1 MAAMPDLSPVE
12 GKYEILRKLGEG
24 GMGIVYLVRHKILH
38 ELRVVKVQRGQLR
51 GLDDVRER
59 FLREARTAIQLRHPN
74 VAQLYEF
81 ELDDDGTA
89 YMVLEYIDGRTV
101 EQLVASGEAGPLR
114 LRLEIAVQALK
125 ALAFL
130 HRKGFVHRDI
140 SPDNIMLTAGPDGE
154 PLVKLLDL
162 GIVKSLHADGGMTGT
177 QVFLGKVRYASPE
190 QLQSSQVDARSDIYS
205 FGVLLYEL
213 LTGVHPIGGDDARSL
228 MSGHLFRE
236 PIPFAQSDPA
246 GEIPEELRELL
257 LATLHKDRERRLE
270 SALEL
275 RRRLEAL
282 ACYREPLG
290 EWTPPPPSVSHLPVE
305 PTRPGDAT
313 SVQRHLDQQFDVD
326 RRTPAAPAPAATPPT
341 TGPLVAPAPAAHDEA
356 RERAE
361 REANERVAAE
371 LRRRVGALLAEH
383 RFDEA
388 RWLVLGEA
396 YQTLT
401 ASDAEALSREI
412 EWREGAQRQLRFEVA
427 ISCIE
432 SALAGG
438 DLEEARRFFREARV
452 LLPHD
457 GRLRELERRIETPPP
472 Q

>member
-24 GMGIVYLVRHKILH
+24 GMGIVYLVRHRILH
-38 ELRVVKVQRGQLR
+38 ELRVVKIQRGQLR
-51 GLDDVRER
+51 DLIDVRER

-81 ELDDDGTA
+81 ELDENGTA
-89 YMVLEYIDGRTV
+89 WMVLEYIDGRTV
-101 EQLVASGEAGPLR
+101 EQLVAAGEAGPLR

-125 ALAFL
+125 ALSFL

-213 LTGVHPIGGDDARSL
+213 LTGMHPIGGDDARSL

-236 PIPFAQSDPA
+236 PIPFAESDPNGA
-246 GEIPEELRELL
+246 IPEELREIL
-257 LATLHKDRERRLE
+257 LATLRKDRERRIE
-270 SALEL
+270 SAHEL
-275 RRRLEAL
+275 RRKLEAL
-282 ACYREPLG
+282 DCFREPVG
-290 EWTPPPPSVSHLPVE
+290 EWSPPVPAVAPPPIAPTPVD
-305 PTRPGDAT
+305 GAT
-313 SVQRHLDQQFDVD
+313 SAQRHLDEQFDVD
-326 RRTPAAPAPAATPPT
+326 RRTPAAPVPPIAPGIEAVSLAGAGDAAR
-341 TGPLVAPAPAAHDEA
+341 EA
-356 RERAE
+356 REQAE
-361 REANERVAAE
+361 REANERAASE
-371 LRRRVGALLAEH
+371 LRRRVRTLLGDN

-396 YQTLT
+396 YQTLP
-401 ASDAEALSREI
+401 ASEAEELSHEI

-438 DLEEARRFFREARV
+438 DLDEARRFFREARV

-457 GRLRELERRIETPPP
+457 PRLRELERRIEAASPG
-472 Q
+472 

>member
-24 GMGIVYLVRHKILH
+24 GMGIVYLVRHRILH

-51 GLDDVRER
+51 GLDDIRER
-59 FLREARTAIQLRHPN
+59 FLREARTAIHLRHPN
-74 VAQLYEF
+74 IAQLYEF
-81 ELDDDGTA
+81 DVDETGTA
-89 YMVLEYIDGRTV
+89 YMVLEFIDGRTV
-101 EQLVASGEAGPLR
+101 EELVASGEAGPLR

-140 SPDNIMLTAGPDGE
+140 SPDNIMLTAGPDGD
-154 PLVKLLDL
+154 PLAKLLDL

-190 QLQSSQVDARSDIYS
+190 QLQSSQVDHRSDIYS

-236 PIPFAQSDPA
+236 PIPFEQSDPNGA
-246 GEIPEELRELL
+246 IPEELREIL
-257 LATLHKDRERRLE
+257 LATLDKDRDRRIE
-270 SALEL
+270 SAPEL
-275 RRRLEAL
+275 RRRIEAL
-282 ACYREPLG
+282 ACFREPLG
-290 EWTPPPPSVSHLPVE
+290 HWTPPPSSVAQPTIEPV
-305 PTRPGDAT
+305 RADLAT
-313 SVQRHLDQQFDVD
+313 SAQRHLDEHFDVD
-326 RRTPAAPAPAATPPT
+326 RRTPAAPVPT
-341 TGPLVAPAPAAHDEA
+341 VGSAVEPAPPPGDDGERRAAKEA
-356 RERAE
+356 AE
-361 REANERVAAE
+361 REAGERAAAE
-371 LRRRVGALLAEH
+371 LRRRVGALLGER

-396 YQTLT
+396 YQTLS
-401 ASDAEALSREI
+401 ASDAEQLSREI

-427 ISCIE
+427 ISCVE
-432 SALAGG
+432 SSLAGG
-438 DLEEARRFFREARV
+438 DLEEARRFYLEARV

-457 GRLRELERRIETPPP
+457 GRLRELERKIAAASSD
-472 Q
+472 